1 MAKKVKRKTTDT
13 WKKKQW
19 YSIVS
24 PKEWDAKE
32 IAETPSNDDK
42 KLINR
47 IIKIPLREIT
57 GNMKHQFVK
66 VAFRVTEVKGLTAH
80 TELDGFE
87 MVREYLK
94 RNVRRRRSMIR
105 TIQNVKTRDKK
116 TIRITSYLFTARK
129 IDTTKK
135 DKMRNKMAEV
145 LQNQKKE
152 TLDSLVKKCLFGQ
165 ISIEIAKSCKEISP
179 VKRVEL
185 AKGKVIRENK

>member
-19 YSIVS
+19 YTIVS

-47 IIKIPLREIT
+47 IIKTPLREIT

-66 VAFRVTEVKGLTAH
+66 ISFRITEIKGLTAH

-105 TIQNVKTRDKK
+105 TIQNIKTRDKK
-116 TIRITSYLFTARK
+116 TIRITAYLFTARK
-129 IDTTKK
+129 IDTSKK
-135 DKMRNKMAEV
+135 DLMRKRMAEV

-152 TLDSLVKKCLFGQ
+152 TIDSLVRKCLFGQ
-165 ISIEIAKSCKEISP
+165 IGSEIAKSCKEISP

-185 AKGKVIRENK
+185 SKGKLVRENK

>member
-19 YSIVS
+19 YTIVS

-47 IIKIPLREIT
+47 IIKTPLREIT

-66 VAFRVTEVKGLTAH
+66 VVFRITEVKGLTAH

-105 TIQNVKTRDKK
+105 TIQNVKTKDKK

-165 ISIEIAKSCKEISP
+165 IAIEIAKSCKEISP